1 MSAPEEDEMETSKV
15 AGYLLL
21 GAFALGVLYVLAMA
35 LPRITTLI
43 VWGLGWTGLI
53 WGWRRMSVAPNPSPE
68 EVPERGSEEE
78 PQITPR
84 APTQVGESCIIVYH
98 PDERRSYGVE
108 GRGTPDP

>member
-53 WGWRRMSVAPNPSPE
+53 WGWRRMQVAPNPAPPPP
-68 EVPERGSEEE
+68 PERGSEEE
-78 PQITPR
+78 PQVKTVKDPEHPNR
-84 APTQVGESCIIVYH
+84 WIVL
-98 PDERRSYGVE
+98 PDDRT
-108 GRGTPDP
+108 GTE